1 MNTRTPL
8 RLAAARL
15 RLLAILA
22 GIAWLMGLHPGASVR
37 LLAVAIVVD
46 ALATPTGPAA
56 PRTTLPRVVAK
67 GGVRR

>member
-1 MNTRTPL
+1 VNTRTPL

-37 LLAVAIVVD
+37 LLVVAIVVD

-56 PRTTLPRVVAK
+56 SRTVLPRVLAK
-67 GGVRR
+67 GARR